1 MVEVSIKLVW
11 KWVELVFGVG
21 SDGGVLV
28 VGGVGMFVGGVDV
41 VSTEYGCEN
50 SD

>member
-1 MVEVSIKLVW
+1 M
-11 KWVELVFGVG
+11 ELVVGVG